1 MIGFV
6 IPCNYINR
14 FNLIKLINTF
24 DNKNFLRVVLIID
37 NRSYNFIKKNFKL
50 YKKNFEIIIN
60 DTKNVSLKRNLGIN
74 YFFGQK
80 EISWISFLDCD
91 CFINNKN
98 INLLKNLI
106 KKYSNLDILLINLK
120 SLNGIQVGNKLKN
133 RYFFNFLNIYRA
145 GTPSIVIKKTQI
157 RFLFDIYYGIGSVNY
172 SAEDT
177 KFLIDN
183 YSKKIHVANEININ
197 HPLESPNYDKI
208 KNYTI
213 GQKNLIKRVKY
224 PHSLLFFL
232 VIIHR
237 PIIGLFINTIFFN
250 KSKIRIYLMRL
261 KILIYG

>member
-6 IPCNYINR
+6 IPCNYFNR
-14 FNLIKLINTF
+14 FNLVKLINTF
-24 DNKNFLRVVLIID
+24 YNKNFLKVVLIID
-37 NRSYNFIKKNFKL
+37 ERSFNFIRNNLKIYKNNFK
-50 YKKNFEIIIN
+50 IIIN
-60 DTKNVSLKRNLGIN
+60 STKNVSYKRNLGIN
-74 YFFGQK
+74 YFFRQK

-98 INLLKNLI
+98 INLIKNHI
-106 KKYSNLDILLINLK
+106 KIFSDMDILLVNLK
-120 SLNGIQVGNKLKN
+120 SSNGAQVGNKLKN
-133 RYFFNFLNIYRA
+133 RYFFNNLNIYRA
-145 GTPSIVIKKTQI
+145 GTPSIIIKKNKI
-157 RFLFDIYYGIGSVNY
+157 KYLFDIYYGIGSVNY

-183 YSKKIHVANEININ
+183 YAKKIHVADDIYIN

-213 GQKNLIKRVKY
+213 GQKKLIKTVKY

-237 PIIGLFINTIFFN
+237 PIIGLIINTIFFN
-250 KSKIRIYLMRL
+250 KAKIRIYLMRL